1 MKKIVYLFGAGATQA
16 EKMIDFSLKNPGKD
30 MLEEEEV
37 TNRGITKKVLM
48 KMNSSGESGD
58 KEILNRYGL
67 IEREIE
73 ESVSEKFP
81 NTDTPTGLRQ
91 VNIELLISAIESYQ
105 NDSSKKHAQQLRK
118 NFREAITENIGSEL
132 QANLF
137 KRLLDFHKKIEDK
150 ETVIGYLTLNYDCL
164 FEKVLEKNNQP
175 IDYGVDFSNVPII
188 EKAAPYFL
196 KLHGSFNWA
205 LDEKRSL
212 LKIGPS
218 GEINEEQ
225 WIPPGALKNYS
236 PYPYNVL
243 IGKAHEL
250 LSKCDLLRIIGCSLN
265 PTDFGIQS
273 LLFRTQKTLS
283 GNAFEIELIDQKT
296 QYDDIKNKS
305 VLSIK
310 RHYRENTDDYPKE
323 NAFEDW
329 LDCQDKLTQGD

>member
-137 KRLLDFHKKIEDK
+137 KRLL
-150 ETVIGYLTLNYDCL
+150 
-164 FEKVLEKNNQP
+164 
-175 IDYGVDFSNVPII
+175 
-188 EKAAPYFL
+188 
-196 KLHGSFNWA
+196 
-205 LDEKRSL
+205 
-212 LKIGPS
+212 
-218 GEINEEQ
+218 
-225 WIPPGALKNYS
+225 
-236 PYPYNVL
+236 
-243 IGKAHEL
+243 
-250 LSKCDLLRIIGCSLN
+250 
-265 PTDFGIQS
+265 
-273 LLFRTQKTLS
+273 
-283 GNAFEIELIDQKT
+283 
-296 QYDDIKNKS
+296 
-305 VLSIK
+305 
-310 RHYRENTDDYPKE
+310 
-323 NAFEDW
+323 
-329 LDCQDKLTQGD
+329 